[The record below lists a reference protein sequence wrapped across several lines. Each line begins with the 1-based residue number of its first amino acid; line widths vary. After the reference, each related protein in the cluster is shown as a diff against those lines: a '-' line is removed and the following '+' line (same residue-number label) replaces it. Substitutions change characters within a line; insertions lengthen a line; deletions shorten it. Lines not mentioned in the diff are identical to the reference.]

1 MTSEKLRPTMP
12 DTPLSS
18 AASAFSFDVGDADF
32 ETAVIARSREVPV
45 LLDCWAPWCGP
56 CRALKPLLEKL
67 AVAYEGRFVLA
78 KLNSDENPQVAALLG
93 LRSIPHVV
101 LFKDGQPV
109 DQFNGALPEGQV
121 RAFLD
126 THLRPP
132 SEAEQLRRRAADAPP
147 AEAEALLRQA
157 LALEPDDPELITE
170 LAERLADTQPD
181 EARALMAE
189 IPEVLREARQQAL
202 IARLDFAALAP
213 AGDETAL
220 RARLDK
226 DARDFQARFDL
237 AALLAHRGDFAAA
250 FDELLEVVLRDKGE
264 AREQAR
270 VRMVE
275 WFSLCTDAAVVDRA
289 RRRLAMYLN

>member
-1 MTSEKLRPTMP
+1 MP
-12 DTPLSS
+12 DTTT
-18 AASAFSFDVGDADF
+18 AATTAPVLSFDVGDADF
-32 ETAVIARSREVPV
+32 ETAVVARSREVPV

-67 AVAYEGRFVLA
+67 ATAYEGRFVLA

-126 THLRPP
+126 THLQPP
-132 SEAEQLRRRAADAPP
+132 SEADQLRRRAADAPP

-157 LALEPDDPELITE
+157 LALEPDDPDLITD
-170 LAERLADTQPD
+170 LAERLAATRPD
-181 EARALMAE
+181 EARALMAD
-189 IPEVLREARQQAL
+189 IPELLREERQRAL
-202 IARLDFAALAP
+202 IARLDFASLQP
-213 AGDETAL
+213 AGDEAGL
-220 RARLDK
+220 RARVDT
-226 DARDFQARFDL
+226 DPRDFAARFDL

-250 FDELLEVVLRDKGE
+250 FAELLEVVLRDKGE
-264 AREQAR
+264 AREKAR

-275 WFSLCTDAAVVDRA
+275 WFTLCTDAAVVDRA

>member
-1 MTSEKLRPTMP
+1 MP
-12 DTPLSS
+12 DTAA
-18 AASAFSFDVGDADF
+18 AASAPVLSFDVGDADF
-32 ETAVIARSREVPV
+32 ETAVVARSREVPV

-67 AVAYEGRFVLA
+67 AAAYEGRFVLA

-126 THLRPP
+126 THLQPP
-132 SEAEQLRRRAADAPP
+132 SEADRLRRRAADAPP

-157 LALEPDDPELITE
+157 LALEPDDPELITD
-170 LAERLADTQPD
+170 LAERLAATQPD
-181 EARALMAE
+181 EARALMAD
-189 IPEVLREARQQAL
+189 IPEVLREERQRAL
-202 IARLDFAALAP
+202 IARLDFASLQP
-213 AGDETAL
+213 AGDEAGL
-220 RARLDK
+220 HARVDT
-226 DARDFQARFDL
+226 DPRDFAARFDL

-264 AREQAR
+264 AREKAR
-270 VRMVE
+270 ARMVE
-275 WFSLCTDAAVVDRA
+275 WFTLCADAVVVDRA